1 MLKVLKSNIES
12 RRFSLVPGE
21 TTVSLFNHNGLSGN
35 GIYLEPRQEFR
46 HTYDENTHI
55 VLSVCTGS
63 GELQVTDHDSEPFKI
78 QVSKGD
84 IINIPPQ
91 AQVIITNLGHELMIV
106 SEITVTY
113 AKAS

>member
-12 RRFSLVPGE
+12 RRVSLVPGE
-21 TTVSLFNHNGLSGN
+21 TTVSLFTHKGLSGN

-46 HTYDENTHI
+46 HTYDENTYI
-55 VLSVCTGS
+55 VLSFCTGS
-63 GELQVTDHDSEPFKI
+63 GELHVTDHDRESFKI

-91 AQVIITNLGHELMIV
+91 AQVIITNLGHELMII
-106 SEITVTY
+106 SEITVAYTQ
-113 AKAS
+113 AS